1 MTRSVAVAELVKTLL
16 SATNTYAQIL
26 LKIVTKLD
34 FLPGKFRGCGYPIL
48 LLVFFNTLMFM
59 RSIEV
64 TRIQWRSD
72 GNILEKDN
80 KRSK

>member
-34 FLPGKFRGCGYPIL
+34 FCPENLGDVATPYYC
-48 LLVFFNTLMFM
+48 
-59 RSIEV
+59 
-64 TRIQWRSD
+64 
-72 GNILEKDN
+72 
-80 KRSK
+80 